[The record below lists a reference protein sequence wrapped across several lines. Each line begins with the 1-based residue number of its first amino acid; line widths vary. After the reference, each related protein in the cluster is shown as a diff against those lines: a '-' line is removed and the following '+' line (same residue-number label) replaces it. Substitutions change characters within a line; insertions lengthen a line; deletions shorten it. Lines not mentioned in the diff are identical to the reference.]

1 MSSATSVFLREIGY
15 GLGAGLIMMGSA
27 KAIWY
32 MANHHLPFFNAKP
45 HFGSKRKQE
54 LVYRSP
60 VFPHISDVEGRK
72 KFFADLSK
80 QSISR
85 WWQADKASPT
95 GKEEH
100 HWQQLKNDV
109 QNELDRLMTINLIED
124 G

>member
-1 MSSATSVFLREIGY
+1 MSSTKWIFLREFGY
-15 GLGAGLIMMGSA
+15 GLGAGLIVMGSA

-32 MANHHLPFFNAKP
+32 IANHYLPFFNAKP
-45 HFGSKRKQE
+45 NFGPKRKAE

-72 KFFADLSK
+72 KFFAELSK

-85 WWQADKASPT
+85 WWQIDRSPT

-100 HWQQLKNDV
+100 HWQQLKNDIK
-109 QNELDRLMTINLIED
+109 NELERLTTISQTKD